1 MTGERIHA
9 EDYLPLTAPAFHV
22 LLSLAD
28 GDKHG
33 YAILKE
39 VEERTG
45 GKVLLSSGTLY
56 AIIKRL
62 LSDGLI
68 EEIDDRTKDGDE
80 RRRYYRLSKFGRE
93 VALAETERMEELLM
107 GGKARRLLRKPRHA

>member
-1 MTGERIHA
+1 MRGDHTRA
-9 EDYLPLTAPAFHV
+9 QDYLPLTPPAFHV

-39 VEERTG
+39 VENRTR
-45 GKVLLSSGTLY
+45 GKVILSSGTLY

-62 LSDGLI
+62 LTDGLI
-68 EEIDDRTKDGDE
+68 EEIDDRTKHGDE
-80 RRRYYRLSKFGRE
+80 RRRYYRLSAFGRE
-93 VALAETERMEELLM
+93 VALAETERMEEMLM
-107 GGKARRLLRKPRHA
+107 DGKARRLLRKPRHA

>member
-1 MTGERIHA
+1 MTEDRTRP

-39 VEERTG
+39 VEHRTD

-62 LSDGLI
+62 LTDGLI
-68 EEIDDRTKDGDE
+68 QEIEDRGKNGDK
-80 RRRYYRLSKFGRE
+80 RRRCYRLTKFGRE
-93 VALAETERMEELLM
+93 VALAETGRMEEMLM
-107 GGKARRLLRKPRHA
+107 GGKARRLLRKPRLA